1 MFLLPSQKTTSKEI
15 VKYLDPVLWSP
26 AYDIESDIKTRNF
39 FSEDDEPDPRARNY
53 FSKDDEPKLETKN
66 FFSKDDEPE
75 LEMKDFFSKGDEPEL
90 ETKNFFSKDDE
101 PELDMKDFFS
111 KDDETELETKK
122 FFSKDDEPELETKK
136 FFSKHTHDFKTK
148 HHFGRDEPMFKNKI
162 FSSKDEPE
170 LETISKDD
178 EPELEIKDFF
188 SKDDEPELETKKF
201 FSKDEEP
208 ELETK
213 KFFSKHTHDFKTK
226 HYFGR
231 DEPKLKKKIFP
242 SKDEPELETKNFF
255 SRDDEP
261 ELEDKDVFIKDDEP
275 ELETKKFFSKDEE
288 PELETKKFFSKYKPD
303 IKTKH
308 HFSRDEPMF
317 KNKIFSSKDEPEL
330 ETISK
335 DDEPELEIK
344 DFFSKDDEPELETKK
359 FFSKDEE
366 PELETKK
373 FFSKYKP
380 DIKTKHYFD
389 RDEPIFKNKIFSSKD
404 EPELETKTFFS
415 KHDPYINKY
424 FLSKHYSDNGQDENK
439 DDGVKLKY
447 MKHLKRKG
455 KRNLKPNLHSG
466 SMNRDH
472 ILSNYDND
480 VNYNGKLGDWPK
492 ESFCYK
498 FLVETFKKAIPVCRV
513 RTSMKS
519 AECFG
524 NSYDDNM
531 GTCILRN
538 VAVNPQILMS
548 LMSKANK
555 TPRTRR
561 TETAITLLDDMHTTC
576 ERISSYVLEK
586 HMSSTDYIYL
596 TIKVLKQNNPMNSEG
611 CEKWINKDV
620 YLFSSNEG
628 HIYFRFLDYF
638 NVHKILEDFSASLSE
653 NIYIIRVS
661 ESGYSK
667 YKFPEF
673 DKKMFP
679 EAHVQTLNDLGS
691 ESVCFK
697 KITLVPRS
705 YYSVPFRCKMSL
717 SLELKCSEC
726 DGKSWSNTQ
735 FSTFRTRVLKACSIN
750 DMVSGSQ
757 QRGQKVTVISRKAYK
772 RYPEDSPN
780 KFKRILTNEEEMV
793 STLEQEFSTAVV
805 QVVHF
810 EDLSICEQVRL
821 AHSSDVLIGVHGAGL
836 VHLWWLRDDALVY
849 EIEPDVEMSNP
860 TFHTLATLTGRTYMK
875 QTVPAKTLKT
885 FVKVDVEKVMRDL
898 STFFSDRL

>member
-1 MFLLPSQKTTSKEI
+1 MKCNRRRATFLFFLPLLNLILLLNYFYPYMFLLPSQKTTSKEI

-101 PELDMKDFFS
+101 PELDMKEFFS

-136 FFSKHTHDFKTK
+136 FSSKHTHDFKTK

-201 FSKDEEP
+201 FRKDEEP
-208 ELETK
+208 KLETK

-255 SRDDEP
+255 SKDDEP

-308 HFSRDEPMF
+308 HFGRDEPM
-317 KNKIFSSKDEPEL
+317 
-330 ETISK
+330 
-335 DDEPELEIK
+335 
-344 DFFSKDDEPELETKK
+344 
-359 FFSKDEE
+359 
-366 PELETKK
+366 
-373 FFSKYKP
+373 
-380 DIKTKHYFD
+380 
-389 RDEPIFKNKIFSSKD
+389 FKNKIFSSKD

-424 FLSKHYSDNGQDENK
+424 FLTKHYSDNGQDENK

-726 DGKSWSNTQ
+726 DGKSLSNTQ